1 MAYQFAHVES
11 YSRRGSTHGGTAKR
25 SAGEVAAE
33 AMRADGACPHV
44 ENPTAPTILHGG
56 SPADAVADAEAWADQ
71 ARDAKG
77 RKYRADGLVLLAG
90 VVSLPASDKD
100 RWPAYR
106 NAALAHLRETY
117 GDRLRSAVEHTDE
130 AHPHFHFYVVPR
142 VGERFD
148 DIHAGRKA
156 AAAAAARG
164 EVKGEQNR
172 AYVEAMRGWQ
182 NDLWTA
188 CGKAH
193 GLTRFGPRRQRLS
206 RGEWKTQQAQ
216 ARFYADAKAQHR
228 AARKKGRQAGY
239 DEGYAEGQA
248 EAHALTERVAGAVAG
263 AAAGA
268 VAGVLGRWHTPTRK
282 AAQEAADAAAQ
293 LEAERKARKSAEA
306 RHASIQRVLSDN
318 NAALDRANALAAAA
332 QAQAADANT
341 QNEALRA
348 EVQRL
353 RPAASPGVG
362 LPGSR
367 LGRRPTA

>member
-1 MAYQFAHVES
+1 MPYQFAHVES
-11 YSRRGSTHGGTAKR
+11 YSRRGSTHGGSAKR

-33 AMRADGACPHV
+33 ALRADGACPHV
-44 ENPTAPTILHGG
+44 ADPKPPTVLFGG
-56 SPADAVADAEAWADQ
+56 TPADAVADAEAWAEQ

-77 RKYRADGLVLLAG
+77 RKYRADGLCLLAG
-90 VVSLPASDKD
+90 VVSLPASDLD

-106 NAALAHLRETY
+106 DAALAHLRETY

-142 VGERFD
+142 PGERFD

-164 EVKGEQNR
+164 ELKGEQNR

-228 AARKKGRQAGY
+228 AARRKGYNAGY
-239 DEGYAEGQA
+239 EEGQA
-248 EAHALTERVAGAVAG
+248 DAHALTERVASAVAG

-268 VAGVLGRWHTPTRK
+268 AAGVMRRWHAPTRH
-282 AAQEAADAAAQ
+282 AAQEAAAAAAE
-293 LEAERKARKSAEA
+293 LETERKKRKAVEA
-306 RHASIQRVLSDN
+306 RHRALESVLSDN
-318 NAALDRANALAAAA
+318 NQALDRANAAAAA
-332 QAQAADANT
+332 AKAEAADARAET
-341 QNEALRA
+341 QNLRA
-348 EVQRL
+348 EVRSL
-353 RPAASPGVG
+353 RPEPSPGVV

-367 LGRRPTA
+367 LARRATA